1 MQLEL
6 ANGKKVE
13 VSQEEIDEFI
23 TQVLIQNPYWKYSK
37 LLTESEVMRYLKKES
52 TRSDLM
58 TIARYLLVY
67 IENISFTGYVYDK
80 SEGQLSMTKELNMPV
95 IIKLRDIYR
104 RINYTKRTPEELAG
118 DVYEMEN
125 ACREIGADPL

>member
-1 MQLEL
+1 MLLEL
-6 ANGKKVE
+6 ANGKKVN

-37 LLTESEVMRYLKKES
+37 LLTESEAMRYLKKES
-52 TRSDLM
+52 TKSDFM
-58 TIARYLLVY
+58 KVARYLLVY

-95 IIKLRDIYR
+95 VIKLRDIYR
-104 RINYTKRTPEELAG
+104 RISYTPRTPEELAG

-125 ACREIGADPL
+125 ACMDIGADPL